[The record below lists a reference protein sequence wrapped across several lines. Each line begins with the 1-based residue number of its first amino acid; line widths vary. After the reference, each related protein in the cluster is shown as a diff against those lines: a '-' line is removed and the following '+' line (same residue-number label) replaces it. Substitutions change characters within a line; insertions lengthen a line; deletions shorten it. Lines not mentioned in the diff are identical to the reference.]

1 VSRRRLWITLLAT
14 LAVAWGSLAT
24 SLAVGW
30 TPKLGLD
37 LQGGFSVV
45 LTTPD
50 AADPEVLDKAVEIM
64 RQRIENLGS
73 VQEPEI
79 SVQGDSSILVQL
91 PGVQDRE
98 RALQAVGTTG
108 ELSFR
113 PVLSENFGVSP
124 AFLDGTL
131 PTPEEL
137 LPPDED
143 PLVDDPDAEAPA
155 DDADA
160 STTTTSSTTTTT
172 TTTTTTVPPV
182 IPDNMDPETG
192 LTIVDDPQ
200 FDAYLIGED
209 GISYYHVGA
218 AFLLGSDIDGATAG
232 FIGTATAG
240 WVVDPDFTREGGGKF
255 EDATAQLTLFSPGDP
270 RRSMAIVVDGVVVSA
285 PQVSE
290 QLATGEALDADVV
303 YITVGGGEEQQQEAE
318 DLATILR
325 YGALPTTFERE
336 RVESV
341 SASLGSDSLRAGLI
355 AGLGG
360 LTLVGV
366 ALLLYYRSLGM
377 VAIVGLSVFG
387 SLLLVVISLMSRFQ
401 GTTLTLAG
409 VTGIIVSVGITSD
422 SYIVF
427 FERIKEEHRRGR
439 PLRTAVDQGFA
450 RAFRTILTADTVT
463 FVGSILLWI
472 LAIGPV
478 KGFAITLG
486 IATVIDVVVAYF
498 FTRPAAQILVRSRL
512 GEGGRFSIRAASGRS
527 RDEVVTGVPA

>member
-1 VSRRRLWITLLAT
+1 VTRRRLWTTLLLT
-14 LAVAWGSLAT
+14 LAVAWGALAG

-50 AADPEVLDKAVEIM
+50 TTDPEVLDKAVEIM

-113 PVLSENFGVSP
+113 PVLSENFGISP
-124 AFLDGTL
+124 AFFDGTL
-131 PTPEEL
+131 PTPEGL
-137 LPPDED
+137 DPAAED
-143 PLVDDPDAEAPA
+143 TGESDG
-155 DDADA
+155 
-160 STTTTSSTTTTT
+160 SSTTTTT
-172 TTTTTTVPPV
+172 TTSTVPPV
-182 IPDNMDPETG
+182 VPENMDPETG
-192 LTIVDDPQ
+192 LTIVDDPASA
-200 FDAYLIGED
+200 AYLIGED
-209 GISYYHVGA
+209 GISFYHVGP
-218 AFLLGSDIDGATAG
+218 AFLLGSDVDGATAG
-232 FIGTATAG
+232 FIGSATAG
-240 WVVDPDFTREGGGKF
+240 WVVDPDFSGEGGLKF
-255 EDATAQLTLFSPGDP
+255 EDATAQLTLFAPGDP

-290 QLATGEALDADVV
+290 QLAAGEALDADVV
-303 YITVGGGEEQQQEAE
+303 YITVGGGDDQQQEAE

-341 SASLGSDSLRAGLI
+341 SASLGSDSLRAGLL

-360 LTLVGV
+360 LILVGV
-366 ALLLYYRSLGM
+366 ALLLYYRSLGLI
-377 VAIVGLSVFG
+377 AIVGLAVFG
-387 SLLLVVISLMSRFQ
+387 SLLLVIISLLSRFQ

-439 PLRTAVDQGFA
+439 PLRTAVDQGFN

-463 FVGSILLWI
+463 FVGSILLWM

-486 IATVIDVVVAYF
+486 IATVIDVFVAYF
-498 FTRPAAQILVRSRL
+498 YTRPAAQLLVRSRL
-512 GEGGRFSIRAASGRS
+512 GEHGWFSIRAASGRG
-527 RDEVVTGVPA
+527 RDEIAAEATA

>member
-1 VSRRRLWITLLAT
+1 MSRRRLWITLVIT
-14 LAVAWGSLAT
+14 LAVAWGSLAGT
-24 SLAVGW
+24 LSVGW

-37 LQGGFSVV
+37 LQGGFAVV
-45 LTTPD
+45 LTAPEG
-50 AADPEVLDKAVEIM
+50 ADPDVLDKAVEIM

-79 SVQGDSSILVQL
+79 SVQGDASILVQL

-113 PVLSENFGVSP
+113 PVLDSSFGISP
-124 AFLDGTL
+124 AFFDGTL
-131 PTPEEL
+131 PVPEEFANEDNAES
-137 LPPDED
+137 DEPTD
-143 PLVDDPDAEAPA
+143 E
-155 DDADA
+155 
-160 STTTTSSTTTTT
+160 STTTSSTTTTT
-172 TTTTTTVPPV
+172 TTTLPPV
-182 IPDNMDPETG
+182 IPDNIDPETG
-192 LTIVDDPQ
+192 LTIVDDPAQ
-200 FDAYLIGED
+200 DAYLLGED
-209 GISYYHVGA
+209 GITYYHVGG
-218 AFLLGSDIDGATAG
+218 AFLLGSDIEGATAS
-232 FIGTATAG
+232 FIGTISAG
-240 WVVDPDFTREGGGKF
+240 WVVDPDFSPDGGDKF
-255 EDATAQLTLFSPGDP
+255 EAATAQLTLFSPGDP
-270 RRSMAIVVDGVVVSA
+270 RRSMAIVVDGEVVSA

-303 YITVGGGEEQQQEAE
+303 YITVGGGDEQQQEAE
-318 DLATILR
+318 DLSTILR

-355 AGLGG
+355 AGVGG
-360 LTLVGV
+360 LILVGF
-366 ALLLYYRSLGM
+366 ALLLYYRALGLI
-377 VAIVGLSVFG
+377 AIIGLSVFG
-387 SLLLVVISLMSRFQ
+387 SLLVVIISLMSRFQ

-409 VTGIIVSVGITSD
+409 VTGIIVSIGITSD

-439 PLRTAVDQGFA
+439 PLRTAVDHGFS
-450 RAFRTILTADTVT
+450 RALHTILTADTVT

-486 IATVIDVVVAYF
+486 IATVIDVIVAYF
-498 FTRPAAQILVRSRL
+498 FTRPAAALLVRSRL
-512 GEGGRFSIRAASGRS
+512 GEGGWFSIRAASGRS
-527 RDEVVTGVPA
+527 KDEIVAEAIA

>member
-1 VSRRRLWITLLAT
+1 VSRRRLWITLLVT
-14 LAVAWGSLAT
+14 LAIAWGGLGIA
-24 SLAVGW
+24 LGFGV

-37 LQGGFSVV
+37 LQGGFAVV
-45 LTTPD
+45 LKAPD
-50 AADPEVLDKAVEIM
+50 NADRAVLDQAVEIM

-91 PGVQDRE
+91 PGVEDRE

-113 PVLSENFGVSP
+113 PVLDQSFGISP
-124 AFLDGTL
+124 AFFDGTL
-131 PTPEEL
+131 PTPEGFDDE
-137 LPPDED
+137 PVDED
-143 PLVDDPDAEAPA
+143 PGDGE
-155 DDADA
+155 

-172 TTTTTTVPPV
+172 TTTLPP
-182 IPDNMDPETG
+182 ILPTNIDPDTG
-192 LTIVDDPQ
+192 LTIVDDAAA
-200 FDAYLIGED
+200 DAYLLGED
-209 GISYYHVGA
+209 GITYYHVGP
-218 AFLLGSDIDGATAG
+218 AFLLGSDIEGAEAG
-232 FIGTATAG
+232 FIGTINAG
-240 WVVDPDFTREGGGKF
+240 WVVDPEFSAAGGDKF
-255 EDATAQLTLFSPGDP
+255 EAATAQLTLFPPGDP
-270 RRSMAIVVDGVVVSA
+270 RRSMAIVVDGEVVSA

-303 YITVGGGEEQQQEAE
+303 YITVGGGDEQQSEAE

-341 SASLGSDSLRAGLI
+341 SASLGEDSLRAGLI
-355 AGLGG
+355 AGVGG
-360 LTLVGV
+360 LTLVGIALLIYYRALGLV
-366 ALLLYYRSLGM
+366 ALF
-377 VAIVGLSVFG
+377 GLSVFG
-387 SLLLVVISLMSRFQ
+387 SFLLLIISLMSRYQ

-439 PLRTAVDQGFA
+439 PLRTAVDQGFK

-498 FTRPAAQILVRSRL
+498 FTRPAAQLLVRSPL
-512 GEGGRFSIRAASGRS
+512 GEGGRFSVRAATGR
-527 RDEVVTGVPA
+527 RHEEVIAEATA